1 MSMLIAHKSN
11 HLDIQRKLISKGID
25 CMITGTFYNLKLKS
39 SMNSAPL
46 YHNVRFDQIL
56 NEVGY
61 NKEFE
66 YNGRYILVV
75 AVSTYIKILSKTNQT
90 HQAEA
95 ISKANLHTLL
105 AYV

>member
-1 MSMLIAHKSN
+1 MSMLIAHKNN
-11 HLDIQRKLISKGID
+11 HVDIQRKLTGKGID
-25 CMITGTFYNLKLKS
+25 CMITDIFYNLKLKC

-90 HQAEA
+90 NRSD
-95 ISKANLHTLL
+95 IVSKASLLTLS
-105 AYV
+105 